1 MGRSL
6 QIQST
11 EFERVKLALKQQGYA
26 RQQDL
31 AEELQL
37 SRSTLSNYLNG
48 RPVDQLNFMEISDAL
63 QLDWQA
69 IADLTA
75 DLSSDLSDAVVL
87 AGVNE
92 PEEFEPF
99 VYVERDGVDAI
110 ALAVLQQPH
119 ALLRIKAP
127 RLMGKTALSYRLLN
141 QLQRQ
146 GFATAS
152 LNFHLASA
160 PEFTSLSALLKWFC
174 SAVTQLLQRPNQLA
188 KYWDETFSTAKMS
201 ATDYVEQ
208 YLLSALTSPLVLCL
222 DEVDRLFPYGEV
234 AAEFLGLLRAWHE
247 RGKIHPVWQKFRL
260 VLIYGTEVYIPLDLY
275 ESPFNV
281 GQFMELPSLT
291 ELQVQ
296 ELAFRSDLNW
306 STDERSA
313 VMRCLGGHPAYLQRT
328 LEACRSG
335 QVLETILRLA
345 PTEAGIFGD
354 ELRHLWRML
363 ERQPK
368 LLDALQQVL
377 TSTTAKVLPPD
388 AAQQL
393 YRLGLISMKGNES
406 TIRCELYR
414 DYFRHRFGDF

>member
-6 QIQST
+6 QVQST

-69 IADLTA
+69 IT
-75 DLSSDLSDAVVL
+75 DLSVEMEAEAGIAV
-87 AGVNE
+87 E
-92 PEEFEPF
+92 MEEFEPF
-99 VYVERDGVDAI
+99 VYVEREGVDAI

-160 PEFTSLSALLKWFC
+160 TEFASLSALLKWFC

-222 DEVDRLFPYGEV
+222 DEVDRLFPHGEV

-296 ELAFRSDLNW
+296 DLARRSSLNW

-313 VMRCLGGHPAYLQRT
+313 VMRCLDGHPAYLQRT

-335 QVLETILRLA
+335 QDLGTILRLA

-354 ELRHLWRML
+354 ELRHLWRIL
-363 ERQPK
+363 ERQPR

-377 TSTTAKVLPPD
+377 TSTTHKILPTD

-406 TIRCELYR
+406 RIRCDLYQ
-414 DYFRHRFGDF
+414 DYFHHRFRDC